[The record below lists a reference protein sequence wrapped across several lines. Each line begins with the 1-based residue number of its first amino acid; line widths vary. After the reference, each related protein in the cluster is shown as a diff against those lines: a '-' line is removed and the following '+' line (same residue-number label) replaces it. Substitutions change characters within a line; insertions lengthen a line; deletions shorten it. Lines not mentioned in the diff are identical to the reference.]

1 MPSSNAG
8 GSKNPSLQVTEKRNC
23 QQKSKDKRKEMLKN
37 SIKTTYNALIPSHTD
52 IRSSCT
58 LGLEVSKVDGKTS
71 VSKRPM
77 HFLRNGCKGS
87 NSVASL
93 HTIRLMYKLEPGYT
107 WP

>member
-1 MPSSNAG
+1 
-8 GSKNPSLQVTEKRNC
+8 
-23 QQKSKDKRKEMLKN
+23 MLKLD
-37 SIKTTYNALIPSHTD
+37 IQITYNALIPSHTD

-58 LGLEVSKVDGKTS
+58 LGLEVSTVDGKTS

-93 HTIRLMYKLEPGYT
+93 HTIRNLNQDLHRHEAKVKFHTESNRKEYPIK
-107 WP
+107 